1 MNVLNPN
8 SNFLGITEVNLYSYN
23 QSKCVIQQIPYEHTS
38 THKKGSSSGPSS
50 ILKSSH
56 FVEYYDIELQ
66 QETYKKCG
74 IASLSPIDFGNLINE
89 EAMDVIYQESRKHLE
104 NNKFIVSLG
113 AEHTITYGIFKA
125 VKEKWNDIGILQLDA
140 HSDLRL
146 SYENNIW
153 SHASVMARIN
163 ELNTNIYQVG
173 IRAQSIEEANFINI
187 SPHIKT
193 WYAHN
198 IWENEQ
204 WMDEVIKHLPSNL
217 YITID
222 TDGFDPSICPS
233 VGTPEPGGLQWY
245 PTLKFLKKVFKKCNV
260 KGFDI
265 VELNPK
271 NEEDNTAYNMAQLCY
286 KLIGYKYSK

>member
-233 VGTPEPGGLQWY
+233 VGTPEPGG
-245 PTLKFLKKVFKKCNV
+245 
-260 KGFDI
+260 
-265 VELNPK
+265 
-271 NEEDNTAYNMAQLCY
+271 
-286 KLIGYKYSK
+286 